1 MLFVHNL
8 RASINRCT
16 ARILSIKVFKRVPIM
31 IAETLETAATAE
43 PAFSVSNY
51 EVRDED
57 LPEFKDMKFEEINQL
72 HLDHPGANDE
82 AYRTRR
88 DHIASLSKKFR
99 ETGVITD
106 VDYNEEEQNVWR
118 IVAGRL
124 EEIQSRRASAFYLQ
138 AKRDL
143 GISNDRIPQLSEMN
157 RRLKELSNFRLA
169 PIEGLV
175 ETRAFLSWLSW
186 RTMLSTQYIRHA
198 SRPEYT
204 PEPDIVHEA
213 IGHIPMFTNRNFT
226 DFSQFIGHGARIATD
241 KQLEELG
248 RLYWFTVEFGLIE
261 EKGELKAYGAG
272 LLSSFGELEHAFGD
286 EVERRP
292 FDLEQVINTDYN
304 YSDMQT
310 ILYVIPSY
318 AELKDATRR
327 YIESF

>member
-1 MLFVHNL
+1 
-8 RASINRCT
+8 
-16 ARILSIKVFKRVPIM
+16 M
-31 IAETLETAATAE
+31 ITDTIATTE
-43 PAFSVSNY
+43 PAFSISNY
-51 EVRDED
+51 EIKDED
-57 LPEFKDMKFEEINQL
+57 LPEFRDMQFENINQL
-72 HLDHPGANDE
+72 HLDHPGASDP
-82 AYRTRR
+82 AYLERR
-88 DHIASLSKKFR
+88 NYIAGLSKKFR

-106 VDYNEEEQNVWR
+106 VDYSDEEQGVWKF
-118 IVAGRL
+118 VAGHL
-124 EEIQSRRASAFYLQ
+124 EEIQARRASAFYLQ

-143 GISNDRIPQLSEMN
+143 GISNDRIPQLTEMN
-157 RRLKELSNFRLA
+157 RRLKETSSFRLA

-175 ETRAFLSWLSW
+175 ETRAFLSWLSY

-204 PEPDIVHEA
+204 PEPDIVHES
-213 IGHIPMFTNRNFT
+213 IGHIPMFTNRNFA

-286 EVERRP
+286 EVERRE
-292 FDLEQVINTDYN
+292 FNLEQVINTGYD
-304 YSDMQT
+304 YSDMQK

-318 AELKDATRR
+318 TELKEVTRR